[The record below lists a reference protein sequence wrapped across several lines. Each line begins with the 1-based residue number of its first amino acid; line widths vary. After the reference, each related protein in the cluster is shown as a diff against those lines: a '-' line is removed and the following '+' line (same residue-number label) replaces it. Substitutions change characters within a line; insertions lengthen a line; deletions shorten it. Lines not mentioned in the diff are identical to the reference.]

1 MQRCNTGD
9 AEVFCVDRYASALP
23 SHALHLSTHER
34 VENVDKMFITSVD
47 KGVDFNHLL
56 MYSSA
61 RNNRAPCS
69 RSGQAM
75 KLGGLESIALSPVLL
90 PDNP

>member
-1 MQRCNTGD
+1 M
-9 AEVFCVDRYASALP
+9 Y
-23 SHALHLSTHER
+23 
-34 VENVDKMFITSVD
+34 VENVDKVFITLVD

-61 RNNRAPCS
+61 RNNRAPGS

-75 KLGGLESIALSPVLL
+75 KLGA
-90 PDNP
+90 